1 MSQENP
7 VVFSVQGRLD
17 NAKSSIF
24 TSSSSIFVLGSSLY
38 TVNETQTAI
47 KLRLGEI
54 VSVEY
59 EPGLKFKMP
68 FVNNVVKFDNRIQT
82 LDAPAERFLTGEK
95 KNVIVDSYVKW
106 RIVDAEKFYTSTGG
120 SIAKANSN
128 LTQIIKTGLKSE
140 FSKRTI
146 VDVVSGERAEIMEN
160 IAKLAKS
167 DVGEFGISVIDV
179 RIKRIDLSQ
188 EVSNSVYRRM
198 QAERERVAKDF
209 RSKGAEEAEII
220 RAAADKERTIILANA
235 YRDSEKIRGEGD
247 ATSANNYAKA
257 YSQNSSFYSFYRSLE
272 SYNKSFNNQN
282 DILVL
287 NPNTE
292 FFRHFNPSAE

>member
-1 MSQENP
+1 MQKIL
-7 VVFSVQGRLD
+7 VIIGAVLFLIL
-17 NAKSSIF
+17 SSA
-24 TSSSSIFVLGSSLY
+24 LY

-54 VSVEY
+54 VTVENT
-59 EPGLKFKMP
+59 PGLKFKTP

-106 RIVDAEKFYTSTGG
+106 RIVDAEQFYKSTGG
-120 SIAKANSN
+120 NISRTNNRLA
-128 LTQIIKTGLKSE
+128 QIIKTGLKSE

-146 VDVVSGERAEIMEN
+146 ADVVSGERSEIMSN
-160 IAKLAKS
+160 ILKMANK
-167 DVGEFGISVIDV
+167 DIVEFGIKIIDV

-198 QAERERVAKDF
+198 QAERQRVAKEF

-235 YRDSEKIRGEGD
+235 YRDSEIVRGEGD
-247 ATSANNYAKA
+247 AVSANNYAQA
-257 YSQNSSFYSFYRSLE
+257 YNKNADFYSFYRSLE
-272 SYNKSFNNQN
+272 SYKKSFGQNN
-282 DILVL
+282 DIMVL

-292 FFRHFNPSAE
+292 FFRHFNPEVK

>member
-1 MSQENP
+1 MQKIIIIIGA
-7 VVFSVQGRLD
+7 VLFLIV
-17 NAKSSIF
+17 SSA
-24 TSSSSIFVLGSSLY
+24 LY

-54 VSVEY
+54 VTVEDT
-59 EPGLKFKMP
+59 PGLKFKTP

-82 LDAPAERFLTGEK
+82 LDTPAERFLTGEK

-106 RIVDAEKFYTSTGG
+106 RIVDAEQFYKSTGG
-120 SIAKANSN
+120 NIARTSN
-128 LTQIIKTGLKSE
+128 RLAQIVKTGLKSE

-146 VDVVSGERAEIMEN
+146 ADVVSGERSEIMSN
-160 IAKLAKS
+160 ILQMANK
-167 DVGEFGISVIDV
+167 DIVEFGIKIIDV

-198 QAERERVAKDF
+198 QAERQRVAKEF

-235 YRDSEKIRGEGD
+235 YRDSEIVRGEGD
-247 ATSANNYAKA
+247 AVSANNYAQA
-257 YSQNSSFYSFYRSLE
+257 YNKNADFYSFYRSLE
-272 SYNKSFNNQN
+272 SYKKSFGQNN
-282 DILVL
+282 DIMVL

-292 FFRHFNPSAE
+292 FFRHFNPEVK

>member
-1 MSQENP
+1 MQKILLIIGAALFLL
-7 VVFSVQGRLD
+7 V
-17 NAKSSIF
+17 SSA
-24 TSSSSIFVLGSSLY
+24 LY
-38 TVNETQTAI
+38 TVKETQTAI

-54 VSVEY
+54 VSVETVA
-59 EPGLKFKMP
+59 GLKFKMP

-106 RIVDAEKFYTSTGG
+106 RILDAEQFYKSTGG
-120 SIAKANSN
+120 NIARTNN
-128 LTQIIKTGLKSE
+128 RLTQIIKTGLKSE

-146 VDVVSGERAEIMEN
+146 ADVVSGERSQIMAN
-160 IAKLAKS
+160 IVKLAKK
-167 DVGEFGISVIDV
+167 DIAEFGIEIIDV

-198 QAERERVAKDF
+198 QAERQRVAKEF

-247 ATSANNYAKA
+247 AISAGNYAEA
-257 YSQNSSFYSFYRSLE
+257 YNQNVDFYSFYRSLE
-272 SYNKSFNNQN
+272 SYKKSFSSQS

-292 FFRHFNPSAE
+292 FFRDRKSVV

>member
-1 MSQENP
+1 
-7 VVFSVQGRLD
+7 
-17 NAKSSIF
+17 
-24 TSSSSIFVLGSSLY
+24 
-38 TVNETQTAI
+38 
-47 KLRLGEI
+47 
-54 VSVEY
+54 
-59 EPGLKFKMP
+59 MP

-220 RAAADKERTIILANA
+220 RAAADRERTIILANA